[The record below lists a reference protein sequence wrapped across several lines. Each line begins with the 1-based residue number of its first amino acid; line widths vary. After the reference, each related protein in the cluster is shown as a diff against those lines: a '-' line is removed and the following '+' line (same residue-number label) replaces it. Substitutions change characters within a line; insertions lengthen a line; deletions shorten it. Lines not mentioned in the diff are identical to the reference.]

1 MRDLAVFGLFAVGI
15 FYALKSPYYGVLLWS
30 LFNYMNPHR
39 LTWGP
44 AFNFPFVYI
53 IAIIT
58 IFSFLLSKEK
68 RPFPM
73 SLPLF
78 LWLCF
83 LIWMVITTIFALK
96 EPSAQEQLIKVIKI
110 QIPVL
115 MTLFLFYTRE
125 RLETLLAVITF
136 SIAFYGVKG
145 GIFTVLTGGSHIVWG
160 PPGSLI
166 YGNNELAVAT
176 LTVLPLLF
184 YFYRRVEKVWVKR
197 LLLVSGGLMLV
208 SAIGTQSRG
217 AFLALVALGGYF
229 WWRSRNKLA
238 WGVSMVLLVVIGLAV
253 VPESWKERMS
263 TIQNYEEDASA
274 QGRIRAWKFAYHLAS
289 ARLTGGGFNP
299 WNRKNYLE
307 YLPGYDPKHQA
318 FVAHSIYFGVLG
330 EHGWPGLVL
339 YLGVMFLTWVR
350 LGQVIKR
357 TRGDP
362 ERQWMADMAEAIK
375 IGMVA
380 YFVGGAF
387 LSLAYFDL
395 PWHFVAI
402 GLILARMS
410 REVEDAKHGAPE
422 AASLRRPS
430 TRPMPRYR

>member
-58 IFSFLLSKEK
+58 IFSFLLSREK